1 MVCFFVMMMWAV
13 FLAVC
18 HAEERGISRSVFSFY
33 VPFFRKKERKKS
45 SFIKVPP
52 IKDRLR

>member
-1 MVCFFVMMMWAV
+1 VVCFFVMMMWAV